1 MSVWYIG
8 DPCYAIEDERWDEFL
23 KIMWAKEK
31 ELKAVAY
38 DENYDPLEG
47 DGLSF
52 NWEWIDEDG
61 DERTSRVY
69 VYNSGLGGDGIVNVQ
84 GGLCVDAGLLSVM
97 PIGLCKGLIETTSVG
112 NYRCH
117 AVVESQ
123 FRPVFDIDTDNHP
136 HILLTIDGEIQQ
148 DNTGYQECDEC
159 GEWKLDADIIWSNT
173 QGAVGDCCYLGE
185 EE

>member
-8 DPCYAIEDERWDEFL
+8 DPCYAIEDERWEEFCQTL
-23 KIMWAKEK
+23 WDKEK
-31 ELKAVAY
+31 ELKVQSGS
-38 DENYDPLEG
+38 DNYDPLEG

-61 DERTSRVY
+61 DERTNRVY
-69 VYNSGLGGDGIVNVQ
+69 VYNSGLGGDGSVDVMN
-84 GGLCVDAGLLSVM
+84 GLCVDAGLLSVM
-97 PIGLCKGLIETTSVG
+97 PIGLCKGLTETSVG
-112 NYRCH
+112 KHDCY
-117 AVVESQ
+117 AVVDSQ
-123 FRPVFDIDTDNHP
+123 FRPVFDINTMHHP
-136 HILLTIDGEIQQ
+136 HILLTIDGEIHQ

-159 GEWKLDADIIWSNT
+159 GEWKHDNDIIWSNT

>member
-8 DPCYAIEDERWDEFL
+8 DPGYAIENERWHEFL
-23 KIMWAKEK
+23 QIMRDKEK
-31 ELKAVAY
+31 LLKAVAY
-38 DENYDPLEG
+38 DENHDPLEG

-61 DERTSRVY
+61 DERTNRVY
-69 VYNSGLGGDGIVNVQ
+69 VYRSGLGGDGIVNVQ

-97 PIGLCKGLIETTSVG
+97 PIGLCKRLTETSVG
-112 NYRCH
+112 NHGCH

-136 HILLTIDGEIQQ
+136 HIVLTIDGEIQQ

-159 GEWKLDADIIWSNT
+159 GEWKLEADIIWSNT

-185 EE
+185 DE

>member
-1 MSVWYIG
+1 M
-8 DPCYAIEDERWDEFL
+8 WD
-23 KIMWAKEK
+23 KEK
-31 ELKAVAY
+31 LLKAAY
-38 DENYDPLEG
+38 NENHDPLEG
-47 DGLSF
+47 DGISF
-52 NWEWIDEDG
+52 NWEWVDEDG
-61 DERTSRVY
+61 DERTNRVY
-69 VYNSGLGGDGIVNVQ
+69 VYNSGLGGDGVVNVQ

-97 PIGLCKGLIETTSVG
+97 PIGLCKGLTETSVG
-112 NYRCH
+112 NHRCH

-136 HILLTIDGEIQQ
+136 HVRLTIDGKIED

-159 GEWKLDADIIWSNT
+159 GEWKLEADIIWSNT

>member
-1 MSVWYIG
+1 MSGVWYIG
-8 DPCYAIEDERWDEFL
+8 DPCYAIEDERWHEFCE
-23 KIMWAKEK
+23 IMWAKK
-31 ELKAVAY
+31 DDLKKQSGS
-38 DENYDPLEG
+38 DNYDPFEG
-47 DGLSF
+47 DGFSF

-61 DERTSRVY
+61 DERTNRVY
-69 VYNSGLGGDGIVNVQ
+69 VYNSGLGGDGTVNVQ

-97 PIGLCKGLIETTSVG
+97 PIGLCKGLTETSVG
-112 NYRCH
+112 NHGCH
-117 AVVESQ
+117 AVVESR

-136 HILLTIDGEIQQ
+136 HVLLTIDGEIQQ

-159 GEWKLDADIIWSNT
+159 GEWQVEADIIWSNT